1 MTRGATPD
9 YYENE
14 YHNHKKRSLP
24 FPLKGL
30 LVRIESEIL
39 AAGGKRS
46 RSRTAVMERFFR
58 SGRHVTVDELT
69 RVVRERN
76 PRVGAVT
83 VYRTLKLLERMGY
96 ANELDFGEGA
106 KRYESSL
113 SAHHDHLVCRTCG
126 TVIEFENRDIEKLQ
140 EKVTR
145 RHGFRP
151 TAHRLEIYGH
161 CRECAARDLSWNGR

>member
-1 MTRGATPD
+1 MKMNVIITKGSIPILL
-9 YYENE
+9 
-14 YHNHKKRSLP
+14 KSL
-24 FPLKGL
+24 LG
-30 LVRIESEIL
+30 RIEGEIL
-39 AAGGKRS
+39 TAGGKRS
-46 RSRTAVMERFFR
+46 RSRTAVMEVFFR
-58 SGRHVTVDELT
+58 SRKHVTIAELT

-76 PRVGAVT
+76 PRVGAIT

-96 ANELDFGEGA
+96 ANELDFGESA

-113 SAHHDHLVCRTCG
+113 SAHHDHLVCRSCG

-151 TAHRLEIYGH
+151 TAHRLEIYGQ
-161 CRECAARDLSWNGR
+161 CRECAARDPSWDDR